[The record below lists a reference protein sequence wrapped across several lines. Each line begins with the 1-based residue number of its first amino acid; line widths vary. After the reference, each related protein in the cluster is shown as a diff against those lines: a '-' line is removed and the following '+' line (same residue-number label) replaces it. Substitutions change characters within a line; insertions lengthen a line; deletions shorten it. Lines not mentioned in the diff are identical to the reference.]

1 MSSNELQT
9 SLESQSTKS
18 KKKDKSKKESKKD
31 KKEKKKKRDS
41 KDLDGDTVNNVGE
54 DEKLTEDHDDET
66 SPKSKKKFGL
76 FRLSG
81 RKSKSSK
88 DGSRDSLKSRSRDS
102 VDFEGTGNE
111 LSPTGSGSKEPS
123 KPKDVSVDVNRN
135 SEKTS
140 FVSDSVSSNEA
151 EAESTALKTSLSEE
165 EFGSVVQSEMTDE
178 GSLAVSKFR
187 SNVIPEDTPSVTAAD
202 GEKGNKK
209 VTTGENTSSPVAVPS
224 AYEIVLEKDI
234 KTVTTANQVEGKGV
248 SNTVGRIEISK
259 TGDVDKAA
267 LHESDIEGLIIS
279 SHKEKRAPEESDRR
293 DEEEENP
300 IDEEGLVIVYPVK
313 QQIQDE
319 KKQKDEAQEVN
330 LMALSKDDETAKLI
344 QVQVDELHKM
354 NINSAEEN
362 WKQLQDREGKV
373 YGEERDEERFDDKEK
388 RKRSYER
395 RVFVDQFTPRSS
407 SFGVKKT
414 GFSSS
419 TQMPNIIS
427 TRNMFQPDLG
437 HRFGGRYTNDPTVKE
452 SPMTEIEMKVRV
464 VDGIKEVK
472 KFSPMLLVR
481 LKKINKKLVELR
493 SQLLKLKDSGK
504 DKATKV
510 ENEEMLDS
518 SEVPQDEK

>member
-1 MSSNELQT
+1 MFCFP
-9 SLESQSTKS
+9 
-18 KKKDKSKKESKKD
+18 ESKKD

-187 SNVIPEDTPSVTAAD
+187 SNVIPEDTPSITAAD

-248 SNTVGRIEISK
+248 SIP
-259 TGDVDKAA
+259 
-267 LHESDIEGLIIS
+267 SD
-279 SHKEKRAPEESDRR
+279 A
-293 DEEEENP
+293 
-300 IDEEGLVIVYPVK
+300 
-313 QQIQDE
+313 
-319 KKQKDEAQEVN
+319 
-330 LMALSKDDETAKLI
+330 
-344 QVQVDELHKM
+344 
-354 NINSAEEN
+354 
-362 WKQLQDREGKV
+362 
-373 YGEERDEERFDDKEK
+373 
-388 RKRSYER
+388 
-395 RVFVDQFTPRSS
+395 
-407 SFGVKKT
+407 
-414 GFSSS
+414 
-419 TQMPNIIS
+419 
-427 TRNMFQPDLG
+427 
-437 HRFGGRYTNDPTVKE
+437 
-452 SPMTEIEMKVRV
+452 
-464 VDGIKEVK
+464 
-472 KFSPMLLVR
+472 
-481 LKKINKKLVELR
+481 
-493 SQLLKLKDSGK
+493 
-504 DKATKV
+504 
-510 ENEEMLDS
+510 
-518 SEVPQDEK
+518 